1 MEVNDWFPET
11 VVRKAEDETPRKG
24 SKYAVIPLPDTNA
37 AKATPKAIP
46 VFFNPPTGR
55 DDGKPWIARDG
66 SLVVPMNALPRYRWW
81 AGGISLAAV
90 IAETSG
96 LACPVDYTRISD
108 FSDQ

>member
-1 MEVNDWFPET
+1 MEMNEWFPET
-11 VVRKAEDETPRKG
+11 VVRKAEDEAPRKG
-24 SKYAVIPLPDTNA
+24 SKYGVIVLPSAAVEA
-37 AKATPKAIP
+37 RPKEVL

-66 SLVVPMNALPRYRWW
+66 SLVVPMNAPPRYRWW

-90 IAETSG
+90 IAETAG
-96 LACPVDYTRISD
+96 LACAVDYTRISG